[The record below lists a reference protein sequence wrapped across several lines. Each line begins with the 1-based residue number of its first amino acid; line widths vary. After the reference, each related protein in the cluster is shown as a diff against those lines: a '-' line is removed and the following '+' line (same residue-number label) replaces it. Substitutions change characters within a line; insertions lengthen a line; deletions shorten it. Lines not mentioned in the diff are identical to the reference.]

1 MCTHIVSGGD
11 MNTMQLG
18 HFRNLF
24 EKCVK
29 KPEECQCCDQQ
40 CVLTSSLFTW
50 DLICVVFFHTDQP
63 ANISGFELQGR
74 SSTNQYVTKFTMGYK
89 SHANQN
95 GPQDY
100 PNAQSTKV
108 PESRRTSS
116 QDIIRLIKQQKGNVG
131 WRLEEDA
138 WNSLDPVLI
147 WPYLGVCF
155 ACSVVK
161 WRSCSLVK

>member
-1 MCTHIVSGGD
+1 METWTQCNWDISGTCLRNVCGRVSMLRSTERFD
-11 MNTMQLG
+11 KFFIYL
-18 HFRNLF
+18 RL
-24 EKCVK
+24 
-29 KPEECQCCDQQ
+29 
-40 CVLTSSLFTW
+40 
-50 DLICVVFFHTDQP
+50 CVVFFHTDQP

-100 PNAQSTKV
+100 PNDQSTKV

-116 QDIIRLIKQQKGNVG
+116 QDIIRLIKQQKGNVE

>member
-1 MCTHIVSGGD
+1 MLRSTVRFDKFFIY
-11 MNTMQLG
+11 L
-18 HFRNLF
+18 RL
-24 EKCVK
+24 
-29 KPEECQCCDQQ
+29 
-40 CVLTSSLFTW
+40 
-50 DLICVVFFHTDQP
+50 CVVFFHTDQP

-100 PNAQSTKV
+100 PNDQSAKV
-108 PESRRTSS
+108 LESHRTSW

-147 WPYLGVCF
+147 GPYLGI
-155 ACSVVK
+155 CSARAIVK
-161 WRSCSLVK
+161 WRSRSLAKSA